1 MQGKNPKSMS
11 KTDSQLKSNDCGI
24 SAIKTVF
31 TIFEKN
37 ISRKYIESHVAIE
50 GMDVLPAT
58 MRLSDIELSMYSVE
72 DREFLL
78 KNLIDSAFIII
89 FGLIWNN
96 FKCCLKKLDI
106 RTFTLELSYLI
117 GSEITGVGLIE

>member
-1 MQGKNPKSMS
+1 MS

-50 GMDVLPAT
+50 QKGS
-58 MRLSDIELSMYSVE
+58 RLADIKDFFDQHGFESSYQ
-72 DREFLL
+72 LL
-78 KNLIDSAFIII
+78 DFDLNSQNETSIDNYFPFIIP
-89 FGLIWNN
+89 
-96 FKCCLKKLDI
+96 FKRKSNLHYLVANGRKGNRI
-106 RTFTLELSYLI
+106 RVHDPSK
-117 GSEITGVGLIE
+117 GA